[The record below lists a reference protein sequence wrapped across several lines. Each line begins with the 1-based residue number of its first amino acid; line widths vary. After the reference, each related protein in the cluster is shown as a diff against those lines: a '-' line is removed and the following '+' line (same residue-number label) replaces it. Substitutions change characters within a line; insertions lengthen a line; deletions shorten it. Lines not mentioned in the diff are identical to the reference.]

1 MAIDDM
7 SVSDVPPERGSNRSL
22 GPGPA
27 VAKDLP
33 VATRF
38 DKPLAVGNVIHSL
51 PGRVRLRVPAL
62 KTGSQ
67 LAKGLQAL
75 LSDQSGV
82 IEATVNTGC
91 HSVTVVYELAL
102 WNSDSLRDFIQARTR
117 GELESRASAAL
128 ADDATGTSLSP
139 TDWLQ
144 PWRFLSKSEESTDSK
159 GALQTQPRSGY
170 WTAGYVSMVVGAIL
184 VPVPLI
190 PGIPLLILASY
201 FFAKASMSK
210 AGDGPEVEGQ
220 APKTK
225 E

>member
-1 MAIDDM
+1 MAMDDI
-7 SVSDVPPERGSNRSL
+7 SASDVPPERGSNRSL

-27 VAKDLP
+27 VAKDSR
-33 VATRF
+33 VVTRF
-38 DKPLAVGNVIHSL
+38 DRPLAATSVIHSL

-75 LSDQSGV
+75 LSDQTGV

-91 HSVTVVYELAL
+91 HSVTVVYESTV
-102 WNSDSLRDFIQARTR
+102 WNLDSLRDFIQARTR
-117 GELESRASAAL
+117 GELESRASVAL

-144 PWRFLSKSEESTDSK
+144 PWRFLRKSEESK

-201 FFAKASMSK
+201 FFAKASTSK
-210 AGDGPEVEGQ
+210 ASDGPEVSEQ
-220 APKTK
+220 APNTK